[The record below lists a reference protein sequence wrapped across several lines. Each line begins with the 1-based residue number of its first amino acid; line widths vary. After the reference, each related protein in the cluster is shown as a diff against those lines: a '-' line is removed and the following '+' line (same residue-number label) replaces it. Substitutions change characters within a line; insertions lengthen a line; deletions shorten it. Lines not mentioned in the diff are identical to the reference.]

1 MKLTE
6 AEWLLMNA
14 LWDVHPAKARD
25 IAQRLPKSVNWAY
38 TTIKT
43 MLSRLA
49 EKKAVRESK
58 QGNVSVYEPIL
69 SRREA
74 RQSALRIVLNQAF
87 DGAFG
92 PLMHFLLEDQKLSA
106 KQRRELIAILQKS
119 KKGKGKKAVGRRL

>member
-6 AEWLLMNA
+6 AEWLIMNA
-14 LWDVHPAKARD
+14 LWDSHPAKARD
-25 IAQRLPKSVNWAY
+25 IARRLPKGVNWAY

-49 EKKAVRESK
+49 EKKAVQESK
-58 QGNVSVYEPIL
+58 QGNVSIYEPIL

-74 RQSALRIVLNQAF
+74 RQSALRIILNQAF

-92 PLMHFLLEDQKLSA
+92 PLMHFLLEDQELSA
-106 KQRRELIAILQKS
+106 KQRRELIKILQKS
-119 KKGKGKKAVGRRL
+119 QKGKGEQK